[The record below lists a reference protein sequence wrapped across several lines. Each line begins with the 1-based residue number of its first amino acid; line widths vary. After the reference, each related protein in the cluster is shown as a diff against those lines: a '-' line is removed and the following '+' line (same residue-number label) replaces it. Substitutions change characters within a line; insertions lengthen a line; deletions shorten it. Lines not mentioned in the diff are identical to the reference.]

1 MTPAKLAELERIT
14 YPPREHASPA
24 VLLVADNSVTGLAD
38 IAALGARCL
47 AAVPLRA
54 AAARLDSAA
63 LPDLVVAE
71 LDALAVAEAGAAA
84 LDALFGR
91 LRDGVGSNRFGA
103 VVIIPPSLVDLG
115 AALLD
120 CPEIELLVAPEA
132 GERQA
137 ALATALPAPR
147 ALRVADSGTDSVAV
161 RLGQMRDEV
170 GRIAQRLAALAGVA
184 AQPLPDRAPEDG
196 EDAPVDA
203 GLVRSIIRARRLRD
217 AYFTAD
223 LFADPAW
230 DMLLDLFAARLEQR
244 QVSVS
249 SLCIAASVPPTTA
262 LRWIGT
268 MHDEGL
274 FERQADPTDRRR
286 AYIALSDKGVEGMK
300 NYIAAVKRQGLQL
313 V

>member
-1 MTPAKLAELERIT
+1 M
-14 YPPREHASPA
+14 
-24 VLLVADNSVTGLAD
+24 TGLAD

-230 DMLLDLFAARLEQR
+230 DMLLDLTAARMEGGD
-244 QVSVS
+244 VAVS
-249 SLCIAASVPPTTA
+249 SLCIAAAVPPTTA
-262 LRWIGT
+262 LRWIKLLSDT
-268 MHDEGL
+268 GL
-274 FERQADPTDRRR
+274 IVRRADPADRRR
-286 AYIALSDKGVEGMK
+286 IFIALADAAADAMLRYLAAMQRCGV
-300 NYIAAVKRQGLQL
+300 AV